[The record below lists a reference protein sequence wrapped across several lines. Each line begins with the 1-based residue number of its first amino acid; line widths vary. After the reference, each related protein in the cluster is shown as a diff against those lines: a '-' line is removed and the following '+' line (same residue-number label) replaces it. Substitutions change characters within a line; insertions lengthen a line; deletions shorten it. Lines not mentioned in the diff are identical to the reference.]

1 MSKLDLEVRRRTAVN
16 LVVVGG
22 FSHRQAADA
31 VGAVPSSIS
40 VWVNEFRSG
49 GSDALKP
56 KPDSTNRSS
65 RLGEE
70 QRNRLAQLIVEGPVA
85 NGFATPLWTLSRIKT
100 VVEREFNESFSIGH
114 LHRIVRDLGFSPQ
127 KPEKRAR
134 EQDPVLVEEFR
145 EQTWPQMGK
154 ARKRRAGRLF

>member
-1 MSKLDLEVRRRTAVN
+1 MSKQDLEVRRRTAVN

-22 FSHRQAADA
+22 FTHREAAEA

-40 VWVNEFRSG
+40 VWVNDFRSG
-49 GSDALKP
+49 GSEALKP
-56 KPDSTNRSS
+56 KPDSTRRSS

-70 QRNRLAQLIVEGPVA
+70 QRDRLAQLIVEGPLA
-85 NGFATPLWTLSRIKT
+85 QGFATPLWTLSRIRT

-134 EQDPVLVEEFR
+134 EQDPVRVNEFR
-145 EQTWPQMGK
+145 EQTWPNLGK
-154 ARKRRAGRLF
+154 ARRRRAARSS